1 MHRRSGSKVANSLT
15 LISSI
20 AWKITTRSGDQC
32 QAAAIVRR
40 SWRIGAN
47 RLCARYVAIPRPSFR
62 PRGQSAWRPRQHGS
76 DRQCAC
82 TVPPPG
88 RRPALAGRR
97 PFWPLRG
104 PWPLGP
110 AAPGARSALVRS
122 GSPRLRL
129 RRSAPWP
136 FLSFLSRLLA
146 SGLASPW
153 AASAALPPPALCSIV
168 GRPGPGLLA
177 PWGAGVFRS
186 CRFWWGRVL
195 PRSPGFGS
203 RPPRRQAGAFGRP
216 GGRLRLLAQP
226 LSLSRM
232 WSCLILTL
240 QVGKTG
246 QGKAIP
252 CFHPGSVPFQ
262 LTL

>member
-1 MHRRSGSKVANSLT
+1 MVHRRSGSKVANSLT

-20 AWKITTRSGDQC
+20 AWKITARSGEQC

-47 RLCARYVAIPRPSFR
+47 RLCARNVAIPRPSFR
-62 PRGQSAWRPRQHGS
+62 PRGQSAWRPRPHGS

-82 TVPPPG
+82 IVPPPG

-97 PFWPLRG
+97 PFCPLRPHSG
-104 PWPLGP
+104 LGA

-129 RRSAPWP
+129 RRPAAWP

-153 AASAALPPPALCSIV
+153 AASAALPPPALCSVI

-177 PWGAGVFRS
+177 PWGGGGFSLLPLLVGPRASPFP
-186 CRFWWGRVL
+186 RFW
-195 PRSPGFGS
+195 F
-203 RPPRRQAGAFGRP
+203 PPPLVARRE
-216 GGRLRLLAQP
+216 LLAA
-226 LSLSRM
+226 LAGGCGCWCSRFPYPE
-232 WSCLILTL
+232 CDL
-240 QVGKTG
+240 V
-246 QGKAIP
+246 
-252 CFHPGSVPFQ
+252 
-262 LTL
+262 